1 MFSLLKK
8 RVAINKDTPSGQ
20 TIQPMTESD
29 IDEIL
34 DIEQK
39 SFPKPWTR
47 GMFESELR
55 NYVSSAYTLKAS
67 VNGSRRV
74 AAYIVYWMV
83 HGEAHILN
91 IAVDPARRRLGLAR
105 ALLETSLDRMRD
117 HLIYEVF
124 LEVRVSNAAALR
136 LYKSFGFKESR
147 EKGYTATKTR

>member
-1 MFSLLKK
+1 MG
-8 RVAINKDTPSGQ
+8 INNNTPSGQ

-55 NYVSSAYTLKAS
+55 NHVSSSYTLKVS
-67 VNGSRRV
+67 VNGGRRV

-91 IAVDPARRRLGLAR
+91 IAVRPEWRRRGLAR
-105 ALLETSLDRMRD
+105 SLLDASLDRMRN

-124 LEVRVSNAAALR
+124 LEVRVSNIAAR
-136 LYKSFGFKESR
+136 ELYKSFGFKESYER
-147 EKGYTATKTR
+147 KGYYGDEDAIVMTMYL